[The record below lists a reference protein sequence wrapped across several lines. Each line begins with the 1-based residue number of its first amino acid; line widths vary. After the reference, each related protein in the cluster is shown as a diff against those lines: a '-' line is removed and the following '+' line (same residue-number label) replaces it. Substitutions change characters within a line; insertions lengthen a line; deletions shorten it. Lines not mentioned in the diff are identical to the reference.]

1 MCGGYQHFGLIFN
14 VNDRHSGRCCGR
26 VDDAPCKLQVVSWSR
41 RGQCSRRSCWWRLA
55 MQIQLPG
62 NRNCLCRSN
71 MQGTLWMLL
80 APCSAAFWIYAAVFV
95 HSLLGNALAANQRK
109 PITEIIIVKICR
121 LSTKSE
127 STITLRHSACQW
139 QAMGIWNLFAPGG
152 GYSNKLWTRHTT
164 QFWYIV
170 DMIYWIYIHINYR
183 ILSFFCV
190 SLSVCATAAL
200 FKYLTNFIKVSFYF
214 HSVCLFYFQ
223 CSLYMYEKSWDIM
236 WSKRNCSLGG
246 SE

>member
-26 VDDAPCKLQVVSWSR
+26 VDDAPCKLEVVSWSR

-80 APCSAAFWIYAAVFV
+80 APCSVAFWIYAAVFV

-152 GYSNKLWTRHTT
+152 GYSNKLWTRRTT

-170 DMIYWIYIHINYR
+170 DMIYGIYIHINYI
-183 ILSFFCV
+183 ILSFFV
-190 SLSVCATAAL
+190 SPFLSVQRLLYLSIWQTSLKSLSISTP
-200 FKYLTNFIKVSFYF
+200 
-214 HSVCLFYFQ
+214 SVCSISNVLSTCMKNHETLCDQ
-223 CSLYMYEKSWDIM
+223 SVTAL
-236 WSKRNCSLGG
+236 
-246 SE
+246 

>member
-1 MCGGYQHFGLIFN
+1 MTGTVAAAVAALMMLRASSKWWAGVGEDSVAGGAVGDGLL
-14 VNDRHSGRCCGR
+14 
-26 VDDAPCKLQVVSWSR
+26 CKF
-41 RGQCSRRSCWWRLA
+41 SC
-55 MQIQLPG
+55 P
-62 NRNCLCRSN
+62 N

-170 DMIYWIYIHINYR
+170 DMIYWIYIHINYI

-236 WSKRNCSLGG
+236 WSKRNCSLGD